1 MFTTEAQKTWR
12 QRQLRQA
19 LKLRPKLLKLRR
31 SDGKVTCSRLKLN
44 LRPKIKLDKCLQW
57 QGHPLQALVDTMTW
71 RYVWMAKTRIENKT
85 IVARSSWAPG
95 FVCSKPKAK
104 PQVLK
109 RLWWKVVVKTLRKID
124 GNVNCSRLWLKPL
137 AKTKIVKLESLCGPK
152 AKPQALKTWWQGQLL
167 HSSRTWGQTSSLVK
181 TTWQGHPLQ
190 AWVETT
196 MT

>member
-44 LRPKIKLDKCLQW
+44 LRPKIKLDECLQW

-85 IVARSSWAPG
+85 IARSSWAPG

-137 AKTKIVKLESLCGPK
+137 ANSNC
-152 AKPQALKTWWQGQLL
+152 QTWIIEVMQ
-167 HSSRTWGQTSSLVK
+167 TEGQTSSFEDLMARSSAP
-181 TTWQGHPLQ
+181 G
-190 AWVETT
+190 
-196 MT
+196 

>member
-44 LRPKIKLDKCLQW
+44 LRPKIKLDECLQW

-85 IVARSSWAPG
+85 IARSSWAPG

-104 PQVLK
+104 PQVWFDGK
-109 RLWWKVVVKTLRKID
+109 LWSKLSQSEKNWWQRQLLQALVKTFGQLKLSNLNHWSYADRRPNLKLWRLD
-124 GNVNCSRLWLKPL
+124 GKVKCSRLRWNLRPNFKFRR
-137 AKTKIVKLESLCGPK
+137 
-152 AKPQALKTWWQGQLL
+152 L
-167 HSSRTWGQTSSLVK
+167 HHNNQ
-181 TTWQGHPLQ
+181 
-190 AWVETT
+190 
-196 MT
+196 

>member
-44 LRPKIKLDKCLQW
+44 LRPKIKLDECLQW

-85 IVARSSWAPG
+85 IARSSWAPG

-104 PQVLK
+104 PQVWFDGK
-109 RLWWKVVVKTLRKID
+109 LWSKLSQSEKNWWQRQLLQALVKTF
-124 GNVNCSRLWLKPL
+124 GQNSNC
-137 AKTKIVKLESLCGPK
+137 
-152 AKPQALKTWWQGQLL
+152 QTWIIEVMQ
-167 HSSRTWGQTSSLVK
+167 TEGQTSVLARQTAVSVGNSNGTRMDQALDRI
-181 TTWQGHPLQ
+181 LQ
-190 AWVETT
+190 INI
-196 MT
+196 